1 MKNLKIKVCGMKYP
15 YNMKE
20 LLNLHPDYMGFIFYA
35 QSQRNFTGKLP
46 EISFGKT
53 KKTGVFVNADLD
65 KVLDIARRY
74 KLDVIQLHGSESPVF
89 CNEIRSKGYEVIK
102 AFAVDENFN
111 FQRCSFYDEYVDLFL
126 FDAKGKLPGGN
137 GVVFNWEVLKNYYLK
152 KPFLLSGGIGLKDLS
167 AVLDFEHPA
176 LYGVDVNSGFEIEP
190 GLKNINE
197 LRIFIEKIRSMD

>member
-1 MKNLKIKVCGMKYP
+1 MKNMKIKVCGMKYP
-15 YNMKE
+15 ENMKE
-20 LLNLHPDYMGFIFYA
+20 LLNLQPDYMGFIFYS
-35 QSQRNFTGKLP
+35 QSQRNFTGELP
-46 EISFGKT
+46 EICFGKT

-137 GVVFNWEVLKNYYLK
+137 GVVFNWDKLQEYYLD
-152 KPFLLSGGIGLKDLS
+152 KPFLLSGGIGMHALEAIQKFS
-167 AVLDFEHPA
+167 HPQF
-176 LYGVDVNSGFEIEP
+176 YGVDVNSGFELEP
-190 GLKNINE
+190 GLKNIDE
-197 LRIFIEKIRSMD
+197 LRVFIEKIKE